1 MVKAKIKANLEKKKH
16 IYTSEFE
23 SVFFFV
29 FFRISSSACLLRI
42 ILVFFRACFLFR
54 NRSDL
59 KFKGQK
65 RPGDFYLQ
73 FRMDV

>member
-1 MVKAKIKANLEKKKH
+1 MVKAKIKANLEKKKTH
-16 IYTSEFE
+16 YTSEFE
-23 SVFFFV
+23 SVFFFF
-29 FFRISSSACLLRI
+29 FFRLSSSACLLRI
-42 ILVFFRACFLFR
+42 ILVFFRACFLFC

-59 KFKGQK
+59 KFKGQ

>member
-1 MVKAKIKANLEKKKH
+1 MVKAKIKANLEKKKTH
-16 IYTSEFE
+16 YKSEFE
-23 SVFFFV
+23 SVFFF
-29 FFRISSSACLLRI
+29 RLSSSACLLRI
-42 ILVFFRACFLFR
+42 ILVFFRACFLFC

-59 KFKGQK
+59 KFKGQ